1 LKKQLKKIVWDWQ
14 CTPSNAGQTLN
25 KYSIVALLH
34 KTTELCLSKPDL
46 IANGFK
52 RSGIFPWNPQAP
64 DQTKLL
70 PGTIFQK
77 PTDATLPPEHD
88 SQVDFTPIM
97 DTTPH
102 DMSLSTPLFDTTSE
116 VPVIPA
122 MDTTRQIMFTPEL
135 DITPEIMV
143 TQEMDTTT
151 QVMVSPVL
159 ETEPQD
165 MAISELNTTAEPMD
179 SLELDTTV
187 QSMATSDTETTSQIM
202 ATSEMD
208 TTPQS
213 QVMFNPEMDA
223 TPEFVSVLA
232 AAPQMESTP
241 KPYWQGKTQTCLNC
255 NRRILQRFFDNHQ
268 LSCQVVVASP
278 AVGESSQSKQG
289 TKLDTIPEFSLD
301 DRTTHLNKFEVLL
314 LNPTQVQEFNKLFSA
329 KKFDVSEPIFHSWL
343 SLKLASIPTEAEAL
357 DRILKAHTV
366 GNVPKRKQK
375 RKQNLPTGG
384 ARYDP
389 TSPEWVSVLEDQEN
403 RKKKTPKKTTQEKR
417 ANPKKSGPAKVKNS
431 GAKPTRQN
439 PRI

>member
-1 LKKQLKKIVWDWQ
+1 MTLLFKII
-14 CTPSNAGQTLN
+14 
-25 KYSIVALLH
+25 YFLH
-34 KTTELCLSKPDL
+34 LCLKIRKVFYIWIESQ
-46 IANGFK
+46 I
-52 RSGIFPWNPQAP
+52 
-64 DQTKLL
+64 QT
-70 PGTIFQK
+70 G
-77 PTDATLPPEHD
+77 
-88 SQVDFTPIM
+88 V
-97 DTTPH
+97 
-102 DMSLSTPLFDTTSE
+102 LS
-116 VPVIPA
+116 A
-122 MDTTRQIMFTPEL
+122 
-135 DITPEIMV
+135 
-143 TQEMDTTT
+143 
-151 QVMVSPVL
+151 
-159 ETEPQD
+159 
-165 MAISELNTTAEPMD
+165 LNHH
-179 SLELDTTV
+179 TTV
-187 QSMATSDTETTSQIM
+187 TSHVQPDI
-202 ATSEMD
+202 
-208 TTPQS
+208 
-213 QVMFNPEMDA
+213 DA
-223 TPEFVSVLA
+223 TPECVSVLA

-329 KKFDVSEPIFHSWL
+329 KKFDVSEPLFHSWL

-375 RKQNLPTGG
+375 RKQNLPTG